1 MVIDMSEM
9 SGLICF
15 ISVQLLL
22 LDLINPED
30 FGFLS
35 RLLDMIDRK
44 DLVRMLDNS
53 QEDGGGGK

>member
-1 MVIDMSEM
+1 MSEM